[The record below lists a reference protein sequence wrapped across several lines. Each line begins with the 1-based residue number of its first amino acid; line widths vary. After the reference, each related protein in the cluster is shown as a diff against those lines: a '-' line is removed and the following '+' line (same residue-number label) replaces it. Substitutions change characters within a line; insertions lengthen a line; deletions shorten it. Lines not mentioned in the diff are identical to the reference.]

1 MNKKY
6 FKKIEL
12 SEIGRNSNWRRNM
25 AEKHSLLSQKLI
37 STCKKISI
45 CPICSSENR
54 TIYIEVYGFKYYN
67 CNDCNH
73 LYSGLI
79 PSAKVLRSLYA
90 ETTASSKIESS
101 QREIYTNEKYFEKR
115 LNEIAFPKAKFVSD
129 RIKDRGLWIDLGAGV
144 GDLLISAEKLGWE
157 TLGFESDRLQVQ
169 FSKNKGVNM
178 IEKYL
183 DLEKPIKELKK
194 AKIVSLINVLEHLE
208 NPKQTIINI
217 SKSMASGGYFLFEV
231 PRFPSISSFANKCF
245 PETSARNIYSPD
257 HLHLF
262 SDDSINLILEKAGFQ
277 IASVWYFGQDMYE
290 LFGNAACKGK
300 FELNSSFHDITRL
313 INDFQKIVDS
323 NKLSDTML
331 MLVEKK

>member
-12 SEIGRNSNWRRNM
+12 SEIGRNSSWRRDM
-25 AEKHSLLSQKLI
+25 AEKHNLLSQKLI
-37 STCKKISI
+37 SSCKKISV
-45 CPICSSENR
+45 CPVCNSDNR
-54 TIYIEVYGFKYYN
+54 KIYTEVYGFKYYN
-67 CNDCNH
+67 CNSCNH
-73 LYSGLI
+73 LYSGLV
-79 PSAKVLRSLYA
+79 PSSKVLKSLYA
-90 ETTASSKIESS
+90 ETAEASEIESS
-101 QREIYTNEKYFEKR
+101 QREIYANEKYFEKR
-115 LNEIAFPKAKFVSD
+115 LKEIAFPKAKFASD
-129 RIKDRGLWIDLGAGV
+129 RIGDRGLWIDLGAGI
-144 GDLLISAEKLGWE
+144 GDLLISANKLGWE
-157 TLGFESDRLQVQ
+157 TLGFESDRFQVQ
-169 FSKNKGVNM
+169 FSVNKGVNM

-183 DLEKPIKELKK
+183 DLEKPIKELKN

-217 SKSMASGGYFLFEV
+217 SKSMTKGAYFLFEV

-262 SDDSINLILEKAGFQ
+262 SDYSINLILNLAGFE
-277 IASVWYFGQDMYE
+277 IESVWYFGQDMYE
-290 LFGNAACKGK
+290 LFGNVACKGN
-300 FELNSSFHDITRL
+300 FELNSSFHNITPL

-331 MLVEKK
+331 VLVEKK